1 VKIGD
6 LASRAG
12 VGVETIRYYER
23 RGLLPEPERTRAG
36 YREYAEQDVRRMR
49 FILRCK
55 DLGFSLAEIRDLLE
69 LRLAPG
75 SGADDVRRR
84 ASAKVAAV
92 EEKIADLQRIRAA
105 LRQLI
110 GSCSAHGRPDECTLM
125 HAVGGDQEF

>member
-36 YREYAEQDVRRMR
+36 YREYAEQDVLRMR

-105 LRQLI
+105 LRHLI